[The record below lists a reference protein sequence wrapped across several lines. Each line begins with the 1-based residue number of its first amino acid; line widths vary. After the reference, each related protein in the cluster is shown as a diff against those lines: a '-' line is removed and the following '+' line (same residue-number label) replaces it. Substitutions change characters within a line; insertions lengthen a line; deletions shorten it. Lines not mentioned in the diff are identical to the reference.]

1 MMHIEQVT
9 IFADGYITGLE
20 VVSKINNKLTV
31 TRNVGRESSKSA
43 AEPKY
48 SETIVLETEE
58 HIDFL
63 SCRYNCD
70 GVYMLTLKT
79 NLGQSI
85 VVEGDAGNEE
95 EDEEE
100 EGEECH

>member
-9 IFADGYITGLE
+9 IYADDFITGLE
-20 VVSKINNKLTV
+20 VVSKINNQVTV
-31 TRNVGRESSKSA
+31 TRNLGRDSSKST

-63 SCRYNCD
+63 SCRYNSD

-79 NLGQSI
+79 NLG
-85 VVEGDAGNEE
+85 
-95 EDEEE
+95 
-100 EGEECH
+100 

>member
-1 MMHIEQVT
+1 MQ
-9 IFADGYITGLE
+9 
-20 VVSKINNKLTV
+20 NKLGVNLPNYCYGLLILLFSACGTA
-31 TRNVGRESSKSA
+31 TDRNHN
-43 AEPKY
+43 
-48 SETIVLETEE
+48 ETE